1 MLKLYLIKNMR
12 NIIEY
17 QDLIWVDINEPTAE
31 DIEYLGNNFRLHPL
45 TLKTIIPAIH
55 HPDLEIFRNYIFII
69 LHHPESEKKENME
82 IQELDIIA
90 GEKYLITS
98 HYKIIKPLNSIF
110 EECLKSPRKK
120 EEYLKKG
127 IGHLLFVIL
136 RQLLKEKLN
145 KIDELEDEIDLV
157 ENEIFLGKEK
167 EIIKRISLL
176 KRKILTFWRAFEPQ
190 RMIFD
195 SLKNIGPKLFGP
207 DLKPHFFVLFRI
219 YQEIEDTI
227 KNSKETIESL
237 ETTNHILITVG
248 LEEVI
253 KVLTLLSAI
262 ILPLTFLTSIWSMNT
277 KVLPIANTDFGFW
290 LIIIVLIITFS
301 LMVAYFKLK
310 KWL

>member
-1 MLKLYLIKNMR
+1 MR

-17 QDLIWVDINEPTAE
+17 QDLIWVDIIEPTAE

-45 TLKTIIPAIH
+45 TLKTIIPTIH
-55 HPDLEIFRNYIFII
+55 HPDLEIFRNYLFII
-69 LHHPESEKKENME
+69 LHHPDSEKKENME

-90 GEKYLITS
+90 GKDYLITS

-110 EECLKSPRKK
+110 EECLKSPRTK
-120 EEYLKKG
+120 EEYLKRG

-136 RQLLKEKLN
+136 KQLLKEKLN

-176 KRKILTFWRAFEPQ
+176 KRKILTFWRVLEPQ

-195 SLKNIGPKLFGP
+195 SLKNVGPKLFGL
-207 DLKPHFFVLFRI
+207 DFKPHFFVLFRI
-219 YQEIEDTI
+219 QREIEDTI

-237 ETTNHILITVG
+237 ERTNHILVTVR
-248 LEEVI
+248 LDEVI
-253 KVLTLLSAI
+253 KILTIFSAI
-262 ILPLTFLTSIWSMNT
+262 ILPLTLLASIWGMNVSIPFA
-277 KVLPIANTDFGFW
+277 KNPFGFW
-290 LIIIVLIITFS
+290 LIVLLMLIT
-301 LMVAYFKLK
+301 VGVTIAYFKTK